1 MANAGAQGTADGAH
15 GEELETGMD
24 QGHWDRIELWPVR
37 ESAEEALQD
46 NLGPRHRKLTEKGKE
61 EKINRLKREETAALK
76 AVTRKRTELSVL
88 MIDANNLHLV
98 KTGITALNDLFKEYL
113 HACDLHLSELTPS
126 EEMDE
131 EQKHHNAK
139 QRDILS
145 YLNEVAAWITHSEQ
159 ELSENLE
166 TQSTKSQSSKASSR
180 MSARDKERVKLA
192 ELHAEKSM
200 LKQKQAL
207 QAAEGI

>member
-1 MANAGAQGTADGAH
+1 MENAGAQGTADGAH
-15 GEELETGMD
+15 GVKLESGMD
-24 QGHWDRIELWPVR
+24 QGHLDRLWPVR
-37 ESAEEALQD
+37 ESTEEALQD
-46 NLGPRHRKLTEKGKE
+46 DLGPRHRKLTEKGKE
-61 EKINRLKREETAALK
+61 EKINCLKREQTAALK
-76 AVTRKRTELSVL
+76 AVTRKRTELSLL

-113 HACDLHLSELTPS
+113 HACDLHLSELTPG

-131 EQKHHNAK
+131 EQKHHDAK

-159 ELSENLE
+159 KLSENLE

-180 MSARDKERVKLA
+180 M
-192 ELHAEKSM
+192 
-200 LKQKQAL
+200 
-207 QAAEGI
+207 